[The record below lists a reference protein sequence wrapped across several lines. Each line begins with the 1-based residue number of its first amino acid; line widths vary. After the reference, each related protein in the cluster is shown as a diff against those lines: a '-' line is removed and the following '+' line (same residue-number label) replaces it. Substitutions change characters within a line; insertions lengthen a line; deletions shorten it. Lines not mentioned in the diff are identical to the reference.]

1 MNETNQ
7 NIDLKTL
14 YAALPASLKDII
26 FSPETIEKYD
36 QLAIRFQLNEKQRD
50 TLSAQTTFLL
60 MGLRNPQELVS
71 ALATEL
77 GVENQQASL
86 IAQDLNRDL
95 FAQVKDDLKSLYAPQ
110 APATA
115 ARQASAPA
123 QSMQTPAPAPAVPV
137 ATSTT
142 EEAMPKPHIGNI
154 FEEKLGGAFRVKSDT
169 VQYSTPATTAPQST
183 PTPQSSTATPPAAA
197 IPKPS
202 DPYRELP
209 V

>member
-1 MNETNQ
+1 MSENNQ

-14 YAALPASLKDII
+14 YAILPEPLKDII
-26 FSPETIEKYD
+26 FAPETSEKYD

-60 MGLRNPQELVS
+60 MGLRNPQELVT

-95 FAQVKDDLKSLYAPQ
+95 FAQVKDDLKSLYTPQ

-115 ARQASAPA
+115 APQASAPA

-137 ATSTT
+137 AASTT

-169 VQYSTPATTAPQST
+169 VQYSTPATTTPQST
-183 PTPQSSTATPPAAA
+183 STPQSSTTTPPPAA

>member
-1 MNETNQ
+1 MSENNQ

-14 YAALPASLKDII
+14 YAILPEPLKDII
-26 FSPETIEKYD
+26 FAPETSEKYD

-60 MGLRNPQELVS
+60 MGLRNPQELVT

-77 GVENQQASL
+77 GIEKEKASL

-115 ARQASAPA
+115 TPLASAPA
-123 QSMQTPAPAPAVPV
+123 QSAQTPTPSPAVPV

-183 PTPQSSTATPPAAA
+183 STPQSSTAAPPPAA

-209 V
+209 I